1 MAGTA
6 ERLEFRRT
14 IAASRERIYRA
25 WTEAEGLKRWLAP
38 GEAVAARAEADAVVG
53 GRWSVTMRGPGGEE
67 WVVGG
72 VFERLEPPERVV
84 LTWRWA
90 HEPGESTSRVS
101 VTLREVPGGTELLLE
116 HDGLSVASRAGHG
129 EAWVSCLEK
138 LEADSRRGVAV

>member
-1 MAGTA
+1 MAGPG

-38 GEAVAARAEADAVVG
+38 GEAGVSRAEADAVVG
-53 GRWSVTMRGPGGEE
+53 GAWSVTMRGPGGEE

-72 VFERLEPPERVV
+72 VFEALEPPARLV

-90 HEPGESTSRVS
+90 HEPVESTSTVR
-101 VTLREVPGGTELLLE
+101 VTLREVPGGTDLLLE
-116 HDGLSVASRAGHG
+116 HEGLSGSSRGGHG
-129 EAWVSCLEK
+129 EAWMSCLEK
-138 LEADSRRGVAV
+138 LAAESRGEAVV